1 MKECEALAS
10 FFNETCIQI
19 VLSNPRRKG
28 EIKKI
33 SLRPVIISEGLY
45 FQQTS
50 YIGAK
55 VYHKNLS
62 RDQAVEKT
70 EQALRKEFKQCQ
82 IITETEMVVI
92 LSNKRGEFSF
102 RTKEKQTERK
112 QGDMEHNRKKKYI
125 LEEGTPVPFLKDLG
139 VMTAEGKIVHSK
151 YDKYKQINHFLEFVE
166 DILPELPQGREITL
180 LDFGCGKSYLTFAVY
195 YYLKVLKQYDLRV
208 IGLDLKEDVIE
219 HCNNLKEKY
228 GYEKLQF
235 LKGDIA
241 SYQGVDKADIVITL
255 HACDTATDYALEKAV
270 TWGAKVI
277 LSVPC
282 CQHEL
287 NNQIKN
293 NILRPVLKYGII
305 KERMAA
311 LLTDAIRAEYL
322 ESRGYRTQLLEFIDM
337 EHTPKN
343 ILIRGIFH
351 GKAADNREQIK
362 EIEEF
367 FHISPTFGKL
377 LDKGNCV

>member
-1 MKECEALAS
+1 MEECEALAS
-10 FFNETCIQI
+10 FFNEICIQI

-55 VYHKNLS
+55 VFHKNLS

-151 YDKYKQINHFLEFVE
+151 YDKYKQINRFLEFVE

-367 FHISPTFGKL
+367 FHISPTLGKL

>member
-151 YDKYKQINHFLEFVE
+151 YDKYKQINRFLEFVE

>member
-1 MKECEALAS
+1 MEECEALAS

-351 GKAADNREQIK
+351 GKAADNREQLK

-367 FHISPTFGKL
+367 FHISPTLGKL

>member
-195 YYLKVLKQYDLRV
+195 YYLEVLKQYDLRV

>member
-1 MKECEALAS
+1 MEECEALAS

-151 YDKYKQINHFLEFVE
+151 YDKYKQINRFLEFVE

-322 ESRGYRTQLLEFIDM
+322 ESRGYRTQRLCTL
-337 EHTPKN
+337 
-343 ILIRGIFH
+343 
-351 GKAADNREQIK
+351 
-362 EIEEF
+362 
-367 FHISPTFGKL
+367 
-377 LDKGNCV
+377 V